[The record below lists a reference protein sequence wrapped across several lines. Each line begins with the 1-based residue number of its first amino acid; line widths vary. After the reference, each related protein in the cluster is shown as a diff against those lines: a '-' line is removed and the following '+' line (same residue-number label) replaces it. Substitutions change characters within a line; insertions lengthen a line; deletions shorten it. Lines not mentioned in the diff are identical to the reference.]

1 MSKSLIDLNSEE
13 IYKIIKTKIN
23 NQIKE
28 EEKQKKLSPLEY
40 IYTQE

>member
-28 EEKQKKLSPLEY
+28 EEKQKK
-40 IYTQE
+40 